1 MFVVEQIAEE
11 GIKYTLF
18 GELCQLLVEGG
29 VVVLVLVLVVLDE
42 PHQGGELS
50 RDTLEVNQ
58 SDETITVLT
67 N

>member
-1 MFVVEQIAEE
+1 MNKLQKKE
-11 GIKYTLF
+11 IKYTLF